1 MSCSP
6 SIATAANHQRMRA
19 ASIFV
24 AAVSILVVGVQ
35 PVFIGLLADRLGLSL
50 AQQGWMMSVEMC
62 GSVVGTLLVATWA
75 KHWGARRLCGVMAA
89 LLAVLT
95 LLTGFTQDYVV
106 MLALRGLAGAA
117 AGALYAQAVY
127 ILGRMPGQDRSY
139 GMLLLL
145 QTALFG
151 VMATTLPLLAGYAGF
166 MGAMLALIFW
176 YLLATVVCQFLP
188 HQVGAAEV
196 MHAPV
201 GDMGPT
207 AFGVAALA
215 GMLCL
220 QVAIYAVW
228 GFIDSIASTDGLSS
242 VEIGW
247 AVGIGLLGGL
257 PGAALPSVLGKR
269 CGRLPMILL
278 GSFCVALAV
287 WLLGQGVK
295 SGEQLAGVVFVMNF
309 GWVLALSYYMAAVV
323 SHDANGR
330 LARLVS
336 VVQVTSAAFAP
347 TVLSLLLGDGGLSL
361 IFSFSVGA
369 VLLGGLLLTIVG
381 LGISQRRQAM
391 RTVIS

>member
-1 MSCSP
+1 MSCSAT
-6 SIATAANHQRMRA
+6 IATAATLQRMRA

-35 PVFIGLLADRLGLSL
+35 PVFIGLLAERLGLSL
-50 AQQGWMMSVEMC
+50 PQQGWMMAVEMC
-62 GSVVGTLLVATWA
+62 GSVVGTLLVASWA
-75 KHWGARRLCGVMAA
+75 KRWGARRLCGVMAA

-95 LLTGFTQDYVV
+95 LLTGLSQDYAA
-106 MLALRGLAGAA
+106 MLALRGLAGVA
-117 AGALYAQAVY
+117 AGALYAQAVF

-139 GMLLLL
+139 GVLLLL
-145 QTALFG
+145 QTTLFAT
-151 VMATTLPLLAGYAGF
+151 MATALPLLAERAGF
-166 MGAMLALIFW
+166 MGAMLALTFW
-176 YLLATVVCQFLP
+176 YLVAAVACRFLP
-188 HQVGAAEV
+188 HQVGAAEA
-196 MHAPV
+196 MQTPV
-201 GDMGPT
+201 AEMGPS

-228 GFIDSIASTDGLSS
+228 GFIDGIASADGLSS

-278 GSFCVALAV
+278 GSLGVALAV

-323 SHDANGR
+323 SHDPSGR

-347 TVLSLLLGDGGLSL
+347 TVLSLLLGDGGLAL
-361 IFSFSVGA
+361 IFTFSVGV
-369 VLLGGLLLTIVG
+369 VLLGGLLVTLVG
-381 LGISQRRQAM
+381 LGIGQRRQAV
-391 RTVIS
+391 RVATS

>member
-6 SIATAANHQRMRA
+6 SAATPAAHQRMRA

-35 PVFIGLLADRLGLSL
+35 PVFIGLVAERLGLSL
-50 AQQGWMMSVEMC
+50 SQQGWMMAVEMC
-62 GSVVGTLLVATWA
+62 GSVVGTLLVASWSRR
-75 KHWGARRLCGVMAA
+75 WGARRLCGVTAV
-89 LLAVLT
+89 LLAGLT
-95 LLTGFTQDYVV
+95 ILAGLSQDYAL
-106 MLALRGLAGAA
+106 MLGLRGLAGVA

-139 GMLLLL
+139 GVLLLL
-145 QTALFG
+145 QTTLFAA
-151 VMATTLPLLAGYAGF
+151 MATTLPLLAEYVGF
-166 MGAMLALIFW
+166 MGAMLALTFW
-176 YLLATVVCQFLP
+176 YLLAAVACRFLP
-188 HQVGAAEV
+188 HQVGAAEL
-196 MHAPV
+196 MQAPV
-201 GDMGPT
+201 AEMGPT

-228 GFIDSIASTDGLSS
+228 GFIDGIASADGLTS

-257 PGAALPSVLGKR
+257 PGAALPSLLGKR

-278 GSFCVALAV
+278 GSLCVALAV
-287 WLLGQGVK
+287 WLLGLGVR
-295 SGEQLAGVVFVMNF
+295 SSEQLAGVVFVMNF

-323 SHDANGR
+323 SHDSSGR
-330 LARLVS
+330 LTRLVS

-347 TVLSLLLGDGGLSL
+347 TVLSLLLGDGGLAL
-361 IFSFSVGA
+361 IFGFSVAA
-369 VLLGGLLLTIVG
+369 VLLGGLLVTLVG
-381 LGISQRRQAM
+381 LGVGQRRQQVHV
-391 RTVIS
+391 VIP